1 MKNRNMIF
9 DFTQCYPKRKE
20 PGLEWHDCSA
30 IGGSRLYCSRD
41 AEEKIKALIAPAGV
55 SGIHFIDS
63 GDYHYISKIMTD
75 FIKEPFTLVLIDHHT
90 DMQDASLGGDI
101 LSCGNWAK
109 KVLQENPYLQ
119 RLVLIGQEKKAL
131 DKLQSGARQ
140 QETDGKLV
148 EISYEELKNGKAHE
162 KIKRAAA
169 ITNRKAGRLKP
180 EIANA
185 IESACNEVVC
195 GMFDKE
201 FIVDSIQGG
210 AGTSANMNMNEV
222 IANRAIEMLCGKKGD
237 YTIVHPNDHV
247 NMAQST
253 NDVIPTAGK
262 LTVLDLLKPL
272 DKSLSLLTD
281 ALYDKAAAFD
291 HIVKIG
297 RTQLEDAV
305 PMRLGQ
311 TFHSYA
317 TMISRDRDRLTKVRT
332 EMYPV
337 NMGATAI
344 GTAINTSPFYLD
356 NIVPTLGKITGYPLT
371 QADDLFDAT
380 ENLDGFVRVSS
391 CLKACA
397 VNLSKMCNDLRI
409 LASGPK
415 AGFGEITLPAMQNG
429 SSIMPGKVNPV
440 IPEVVS
446 QVAFHIIGHD
456 TTITMAAEAGQMEL
470 NAFEPVVFYNLFDS
484 ITTLT
489 HAVDTLTANCI
500 LGITANEKRCR
511 ELLDASV
518 GITTALCPYI
528 GYKKAAS
535 LAKESLKTDIPVK
548 TLVLKY
554 GLLKESELD
563 SILDPYAMTEART
576 RQTQAKAV

>member
-1 MKNRNMIF
+1 MTEYMRLESDSIGEM
-9 DFTQCYPKRKE
+9 E
-20 PGLEWHDCSA
+20 VPGEA
-30 IGGSRLYCSRD
+30 YYGVQ
-41 AEEKIKALIAPAGV
+41 ALRANENFPITGNSLNP
-55 SGIHFIDS
+55 
-63 GDYHYISKIMTD
+63 D
-75 FIKEPFTLVLIDHHT
+75 FIKN
-90 DMQDASLGGDI
+90 M
-101 LSCGNWAK
+101 
-109 KVLQENPYLQ
+109 
-119 RLVLIGQEKKAL
+119 
-131 DKLQSGARQ
+131 AR
-140 QETDGKLV
+140 
-148 EISYEELKNGKAHE
+148 
-162 KIKRAAA
+162 IKRAAA
-169 ITNRKAGRLKP
+169 ITNMRGGRLKP

-195 GMFDKE
+195 GMFASE
-201 FIVDSIQGG
+201 FIVDGIQGG

-237 YTIVHPNDHV
+237 YSIVHPNDHV

-262 LTVLDLLKPL
+262 LTVLDLLKKL
-272 DKSLSLLTD
+272 EKSLKKLDS
-281 ALYDKAAAFD
+281 ALYNKADEFD
-291 HIVKIG
+291 GVIKIG

-311 TFHSYA
+311 SFHAYA
-317 TMISRDRDRLTKVRT
+317 TMIERDIDRIAKAKK
-332 EMYPV
+332 EMYTV

-344 GTAINTSPFYLD
+344 GTGINTSEYYFD
-356 NIVPTLGKITGYPLT
+356 NIVPTLAKVSGYPLV

-391 CLKACA
+391 SLKACA

-456 TTITMAAEAGQMEL
+456 VTITMAAEAGQMEL

-489 HAVDTLTANCI
+489 HAVDTLTDNCI
-500 LGITANEKRCR
+500 IGITANEERCQK
-511 ELLDASV
+511 LLDASV

-535 LAKESLKTDIPVK
+535 LAKESLRTGVSVK
-548 TLVLKY
+548 KLVLKH
-554 GLLKESELD
+554 GLMKEKQLD
-563 SILDPYAMTEART
+563 VVLDPYAMTEAAT
-576 RQTQAKAV
+576 KKSKAKVG

>member
-1 MKNRNMIF
+1 MTEYMRLESDSIGEM
-9 DFTQCYPKRKE
+9 E
-20 PGLEWHDCSA
+20 VPGEA
-30 IGGSRLYCSRD
+30 YYGVQ
-41 AEEKIKALIAPAGV
+41 ALRANENFPITGNSLNP
-55 SGIHFIDS
+55 
-63 GDYHYISKIMTD
+63 D
-75 FIKEPFTLVLIDHHT
+75 FIKN
-90 DMQDASLGGDI
+90 M
-101 LSCGNWAK
+101 
-109 KVLQENPYLQ
+109 
-119 RLVLIGQEKKAL
+119 
-131 DKLQSGARQ
+131 AR
-140 QETDGKLV
+140 
-148 EISYEELKNGKAHE
+148 
-162 KIKRAAA
+162 IKRAAA
-169 ITNRKAGRLKP
+169 ITNMRAGRLKP

-195 GMFDKE
+195 GMFASE
-201 FIVDSIQGG
+201 FIVDGIQGG

-237 YTIVHPNDHV
+237 YSIVHPNDHV

-262 LTVLDLLKPL
+262 LTVLDLLKKL
-272 DKSLSLLTD
+272 EKSLKKLDS
-281 ALYDKAAAFD
+281 ALYKKADEFD
-291 HIVKIG
+291 GVIKIG

-311 TFHSYA
+311 SFHAYA
-317 TMISRDRDRLTKVRT
+317 TMIERDIDRIAKAKK
-332 EMYPV
+332 EMYTV

-344 GTAINTSPFYLD
+344 GTGINTSEYYFD
-356 NIVPTLGKITGYPLT
+356 HIVPTLAKVSGYPLV

-456 TTITMAAEAGQMEL
+456 VTITMAAEAGQMEL

-484 ITTLT
+484 ITILT
-489 HAVDTLTANCI
+489 HAVDTLTDNCI
-500 LGITANEKRCR
+500 IGITANEERCQK
-511 ELLDASV
+511 LLDASV

-535 LAKESLKTDIPVK
+535 LAKESLRTGIPVK
-548 TLVLKY
+548 KLVLKH
-554 GLLKESELD
+554 GLMKEKQLD
-563 SILDPYAMTEART
+563 VVLDPYAMTEAAT
-576 RQTQAKAV
+576 KKSKAKVG

>member
-1 MKNRNMIF
+1 MTEYMRLESDSIGEM
-9 DFTQCYPKRKE
+9 E
-20 PGLEWHDCSA
+20 VPGEA
-30 IGGSRLYCSRD
+30 YYGVQ
-41 AEEKIKALIAPAGV
+41 ALRANENFPITGNSLHP
-55 SGIHFIDS
+55 
-63 GDYHYISKIMTD
+63 D
-75 FIKEPFTLVLIDHHT
+75 FIKN
-90 DMQDASLGGDI
+90 M
-101 LSCGNWAK
+101 
-109 KVLQENPYLQ
+109 
-119 RLVLIGQEKKAL
+119 
-131 DKLQSGARQ
+131 AR
-140 QETDGKLV
+140 
-148 EISYEELKNGKAHE
+148 
-162 KIKRAAA
+162 IKRAAA
-169 ITNRKAGRLKP
+169 ITNMRAGRLKP

-195 GMFDKE
+195 GMFASE
-201 FIVDSIQGG
+201 FIVDGIQGG

-237 YTIVHPNDHV
+237 YSIVHPNDHV

-262 LTVLDLLKPL
+262 LTVLDLLKKL
-272 DKSLSLLTD
+272 EKSLKKLDS
-281 ALYDKAAAFD
+281 ALYKKADEFD
-291 HIVKIG
+291 GVIKIG

-311 TFHSYA
+311 SFHAYA
-317 TMISRDRDRLTKVRT
+317 TMIERDMDRIENAKK
-332 EMYPV
+332 EMYTV

-344 GTAINTSPFYLD
+344 GTGINTSEYYFD
-356 NIVPTLGKITGYPLT
+356 HIVPTLARVSGYPLV

-440 IPEVVS
+440 IHEVVS

-456 TTITMAAEAGQMEL
+456 VTITMAAEAGQMEL

-484 ITTLT
+484 ISTLT
-489 HAVDTLTANCI
+489 HAVDTLTDNCI
-500 LGITANEKRCR
+500 IGITANEERCQK
-511 ELLDASV
+511 LLDASV

-535 LAKESLKTDIPVK
+535 LAKESLRTGVPVK
-548 TLVLKY
+548 KLVLKH
-554 GLLKESELD
+554 GLMKEKQLD
-563 SILDPYAMTEART
+563 VVLDPYAMTEAAT
-576 RQTQAKAV
+576 KKSKAKVG